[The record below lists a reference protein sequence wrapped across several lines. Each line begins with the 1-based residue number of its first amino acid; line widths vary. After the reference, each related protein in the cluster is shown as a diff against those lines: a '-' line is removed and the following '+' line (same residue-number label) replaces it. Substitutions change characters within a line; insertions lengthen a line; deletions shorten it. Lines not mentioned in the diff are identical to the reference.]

1 VIDYGYID
9 TNIFLHALFDN
20 DPHAPRCRA
29 ILRAIE
35 QGDARATLTFAVMH
49 ELSYRLDR
57 TVGMRAR
64 ADRAAFLLGLVHY
77 RGMRVPESGVVRQT
91 LDRWERSGVSFV
103 DAYLYSCCRRENR
116 PVCSV
121 NARDFKGTQNSYPAA
136 PSLT

>member
-1 VIDYGYID
+1 MIDYGYLD
-9 TNIFLHALFDN
+9 TNIVIHALFHN

-35 QGDARATLTFAVMH
+35 QGDGRATLTFGVIH

-57 TVGMRAR
+57 TVGMSSRV
-64 ADRAAFLLGLVHY
+64 DRAAFLLGLVHY
-77 RGMRVPESGVVRQT
+77 RGMQVPESIIVRQA

-103 DAYLYSCCRRENR
+103 DAYLYACAGHEKR

-121 NARDFKGTQNSYPAA
+121 NERDFIGVQNTYPDASSQ
-136 PSLT
+136 P